1 MFAWFFSAGRI
12 ALLFVLMQSVLT
24 GQHLLK
30 VNGQKIV
37 NSSGSEV
44 FLKGI
49 GLGGWMLQE
58 GYMLHTGAFA
68 SAQWQI
74 KEKITDLIG
83 AEKTAIFYDTW
94 LKNYVTKADIDSL
107 KSWGF
112 NSVRLPFHFNLFA
125 TNTNPPQFLTKGFE
139 LTDSLLAWCEAN
151 QIYLILDMHAAPGG
165 QSDEPISDYN
175 SAFPSLWQSE
185 QNKNLTVA
193 IWRKIAER
201 YTDKQWIGGYD
212 LLNEPKWNLGSTN
225 QPLRDLYIRLTDT
238 IRAVDTNHIIFI
250 EGNWFATDFNG
261 LFPPWDANMVYSF
274 HKYWNTNNQGSIQY
288 LLDLRNNTNRPLWL
302 GETGE
307 NSNQWL
313 TDMAELMKTHN
324 IGWAVWPHKKIK
336 SVAGPLQA
344 TLSPLY
350 QTLLNYWGGSGARP
364 SETYAYNALMT
375 QVNNLKIENCT
386 YNKDY
391 VHALL
396 GQPFSSQTT
405 AYAPNIIP
413 GNIFAVNYDMG
424 KHNTAYFDTDFQ
436 NTGGGSYNS
445 GFLYRNDG
453 VDIEQCSDFASN
465 GYNVGWISNNEW
477 LSYTVTV
484 NTTGVYNID
493 LNVAAQSAGGSI
505 FLLMNG
511 TPLGGFIQVP
521 ATGGWQNW
529 QTVQL
534 SNVQLSAGTHKLTV
548 RFYSGNFNFSNL
560 DFVLVS
566 TDIADGQSV
575 PAEYALEQNYPNP
588 FNPATKIS
596 YQLPEAASVKIEVY
610 NALGAVVALLAD
622 EKQEAGYYTRSFEA
636 SGLASGIYFISMR
649 AQASEGKAEYS
660 ATKKMILLK

>member
-1 MFAWFFSAGRI
+1 MFSYRFTGMRCLI
-12 ALLFVLMQSVLT
+12 LIMLLHT
-24 GQHLLK
+24 PHWGQYFLK
-30 VNGQKIV
+30 VNGQKIF
-37 NSSGSEV
+37 NESGSEIY
-44 FLKGI
+44 LKGI

-58 GYMLHTGAFA
+58 GYMLHTSSFA

-94 LKNYVTKADIDSL
+94 LKNHVTKADIDSL
-107 KSWGF
+107 KSRGF
-112 NSVRLPFHFNLFA
+112 NSVRLPFHYNLFA

-139 LTDSLLAWCEAN
+139 MTDSLLAWCEAN
-151 QIYLILDMHAAPGG
+151 QMYLILDMHAAPGG

-193 IWRKIAER
+193 IWRKIAEH
-201 YTDKQWIGGYD
+201 YKDKQWIGGYD

-261 LFPPWDANMVYSF
+261 LAPAWDANMVYSF
-274 HKYWNTNNQGSIQY
+274 HKYWSTNNQGSIQY

-350 QTLLNYWGGSGARP
+350 QTLLNYWSGSGSRP

-375 QVNNLKIENCT
+375 QVNNLKIENCI

-391 VHALL
+391 VHALIR
-396 GQPFSSQTT
+396 QPFSSQTT
-405 AYAPNIIP
+405 PYAENVIP

-424 KHNTAYFDTDFQ
+424 KHNTAYFDSDFQ

-484 NTTGVYNID
+484 NTSGIYNID

-505 FLLMNG
+505 FLLMDG

-521 ATGGWQNW
+521 ATGGWQSW

-534 SNVQLSAGTHKLTV
+534 SNVQLSAGTHQLTV
-548 RFYSGNFNFSNL
+548 RFYNGGFNFSNM
-560 DFVLVS
+560 DFILVS
-566 TDIADGQSV
+566 TYIAEEETIPG
-575 PAEYALEQNYPNP
+575 EFLLEQNYPNP
-588 FNPATKIS
+588 FNPVTKIK
-596 YQLPEAASVKIEVY
+596 YQLPRAASVKIEIY
-610 NALGAVVALLAD
+610 NALGDRVETITD
-622 EKQEAGYYTRSFEA
+622 QWHEAGYYTHSFN
-636 SGLASGIYFISMR
+636 GGNLASGIYFLTLR
-649 AQASEGKAEYS
+649 AETGAGKTGFS
-660 ATKKMILLK
+660 QVRKMILLR

>member
-1 MFAWFFSAGRI
+1 MFAFFSITGRCAFLI
-12 ALLFVLMQSVLT
+12 LLMHTALI

-37 NSSGSEV
+37 NTSGSEV
-44 FLKGI
+44 YLKGI

-58 GYMLHTGAFA
+58 GYMLHTGSFA

-74 KEKITDLIG
+74 KAKITDLIG

-94 LKNYVTKADIDSL
+94 LKNHVTKADIDSL

-139 LTDSLLAWCEAN
+139 MTDSLLAWCEAN

-185 QNKNLTVA
+185 QNKTLTVA
-193 IWRKIAER
+193 IWRKIAEH
-201 YTDKQWIGGYD
+201 YKDKQWIGGYD
-212 LLNEPKWNLGSTN
+212 LLNEPKWDLGSTN
-225 QPLRDLYIRLTDT
+225 QPLRDLYIRITDT
-238 IRAVDTNHIIFI
+238 IRAVDTNHIIYI

-261 LFPPWDANMVYSF
+261 LAPAWDANMVYSF

-288 LLDLRNNTNRPLWL
+288 LLDLRSNTNRPLWL

-344 TLSPLY
+344 ILSPLY
-350 QTLLNYWGGSGARP
+350 QTLLNYWGGSGSRP
-364 SETYAYNALMT
+364 SESYAYNALMT

-405 AYAPNIIP
+405 AFARNLIP
-413 GNIFAVNYDMG
+413 GNIFSVNYDMG
-424 KHNTAYFDTDFQ
+424 KHNTAYYDTDFQ
-436 NTGGGSYNS
+436 NTGGGSYNN

-453 VDIEQCSDFASN
+453 VDIELCSDLSSN
-465 GYNVGWISNNEW
+465 GYNVGWINNNEW
-477 LSYTVTV
+477 LSYTVEV
-484 NTTGVYNID
+484 TTSGTYNID

-511 TPLGGFIQVP
+511 TPLGGFVQVP
-521 ATGGWQNW
+521 ATGGWQAW
-529 QTVQL
+529 QNVRV
-534 SNVQLSAGTHKLTV
+534 SNVELSAGTHRLTV
-548 RFYSGNFNFSNL
+548 RFYNGNFNFSNM
-560 DFVLVS
+560 DFILVS
-566 TDIADGQSV
+566 TDIADETSV
-575 PAEYALEQNYPNP
+575 PDEYSLEQNFPNP
-588 FNPATKIS
+588 FNPVTKIK
-596 YQLPEAASVKIEVY
+596 YQLPEEAAVKVDIY
-610 NALGAVVALLAD
+610 NALGSLVKTVTN
-622 EKQEAGYYTRSFEA
+622 EQQNAGYYTISFDG
-636 SGLASGIYFISMR
+636 SGLASGIYFVSLR
-649 AQASEGKAEYS
+649 AQPGEGKAGFS
-660 ATKKMILLK
+660 QVRKIILLK